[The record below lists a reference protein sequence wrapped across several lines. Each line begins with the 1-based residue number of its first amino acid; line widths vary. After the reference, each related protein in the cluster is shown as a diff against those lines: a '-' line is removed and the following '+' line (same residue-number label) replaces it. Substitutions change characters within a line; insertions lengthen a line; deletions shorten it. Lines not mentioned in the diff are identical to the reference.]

1 MTVLPKRVI
10 HLSSCK
16 YLTKQGVRISLL
28 SFQPKDNSL
37 GQNGLGGYDINVI
50 KAYMK
55 GVIFLTIAFLIAG
68 CAKTS
73 HTPDLSSSIK
83 IKDREIKISE
93 PILYIAE
100 EPLFEKVVKNEKIS
114 LKEAPFEE
122 SYFVCGGVFP
132 AEQDT
137 AELLENAKTVLVLK
151 GSYEKW
157 TPIEGKSKKYI
168 VFKLQ

>member
-1 MTVLPKRVI
+1 MRKSKYITNRCSTRASRTRQFVSRHFVVLLRKSIPQKTNLQTAAE
-10 HLSSCK
+10 LS
-16 YLTKQGVRISLL
+16 
-28 SFQPKDNSL
+28 
-37 GQNGLGGYDINVI
+37 VI

-55 GVIFLTIAFLIAG
+55 KVLFLTIAFLIAG

-137 AELLENAKTVLVLK
+137 AELLKNAKTVLVLK

-157 TPIEGKSKKYI
+157 TPIEGKFKKYI

>member
-1 MTVLPKRVI
+1 MKKIVLLAI
-10 HLSSCK
+10 
-16 YLTKQGVRISLL
+16 T
-28 SFQPKDNSL
+28 
-37 GQNGLGGYDINVI
+37 
-50 KAYMK
+50 
-55 GVIFLTIAFLIAG
+55 FLIAG
-68 CAKTS
+68 CVKTA
-73 HTPDLSSSIK
+73 HTPDLSSSVK
-83 IKDREIKISE
+83 IKDRELKISE

-100 EPLFEKVVKNEKIS
+100 ELLFEKVVKSEKVS

-122 SYFVCGGVFP
+122 SYFMCGGVFP

-137 AELLENAKTVLVLK
+137 AELLKNAKTVLVLK